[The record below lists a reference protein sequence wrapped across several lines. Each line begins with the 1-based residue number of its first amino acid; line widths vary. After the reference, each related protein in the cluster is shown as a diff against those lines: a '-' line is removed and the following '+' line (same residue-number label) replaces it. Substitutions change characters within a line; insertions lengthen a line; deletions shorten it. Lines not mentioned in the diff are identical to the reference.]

1 MKKVL
6 KWGGIAFIALIVIG
20 VIASMGD
27 SGTNPSSSSS
37 NSTNTQQEQVQ
48 AKEPEIIEVS
58 TLADA
63 FDANQ
68 VAAEKEWGGKY
79 IQFSA
84 TISNITDSGLSF
96 YNVATKEFSA
106 TQISCRVVNKDQLLS
121 LKNGEIIA
129 VKGTVD
135 SQTIGVI
142 GMNDCEVVK

>member
-6 KWGGIAFIALIVIG
+6 KWGGIAFIAFIVIG

-27 SGTNPSSSSS
+27 SGNNSGSSSS
-37 NSTNTQQEQVQ
+37 NSNNKQQEQVQ

-68 VAAEKEWGGKY
+68 IAAEKEWKDKY
-79 IQFSA
+79 VQFSA

-96 YNVATKEFSA
+96 YNVATKEFSG
-106 TQISCRVVNKDQLLS
+106 TQISCRVVDKDQLLS
-121 LKNGEIIA
+121 LKNGEIVT
-129 VKGTVD
+129 VKGTIG